1 MARVEARSTPA
12 AVAGYVHG
20 PAAATEGLAMALR
33 GTPDPAAMI
42 LVEGVSDQIA
52 VETLATRRS
61 RDLRTE
67 GIAVVPIGGAGAIR
81 RVLAEHASPTVRL
94 AALCDVGE
102 EAQVRRGIEAS
113 GFDVSVHV
121 CVVDLED
128 ELIRAVGVDRVTA
141 VLEREG
147 DLRSFTTLQK
157 QVEWRGRPVDAQ
169 LRRFLGA
176 GARRKLR
183 YARLLT
189 DVAVDVERVPR
200 PLVDVLEV
208 SSAFPSR

>member
-1 MARVEARSTPA
+1 M
-12 AVAGYVHG
+12 HG
-20 PAAATEGLAMALR
+20 PAAATEGLPLALR
-33 GTPDPAAMI
+33 RTPDPAVMI

-52 VETLATRRS
+52 VETLATRRG

-67 GIAVVPIGGAGAIR
+67 RVAVLPIGGAGAIR

-121 CVVDLED
+121 CVDDLED

-141 VLEREG
+141 VLDREG

-189 DVAVDVERVPR
+189 DVAVDVDRVPP
-200 PLVDVLEV
+200 PLVDVLAV
-208 SSAFPSR
+208 SGPFPSR

>member
-1 MARVEARSTPA
+1 M
-12 AVAGYVHG
+12 HG
-20 PAAATEGLAMALR
+20 PAAATEGLPLALR
-33 GTPDPAAMI
+33 RTPDPAVMI

-52 VETLATRRS
+52 VETLATRRG

-67 GIAVVPIGGAGAIR
+67 RVAVLPIGGAGAIR

-121 CVVDLED
+121 CVDDLED

-141 VLEREG
+141 VLDREG

-189 DVAVDVERVPR
+189 DVAVDVERVPP
-200 PLVDVLEV
+200 PLVDVLAV
-208 SSAFPSR
+208 SGPFPSR

>member
-1 MARVEARSTPA
+1 VARVNGGPTRA

>member
-1 MARVEARSTPA
+1 
-12 AVAGYVHG
+12 VHG
-20 PAAATEGLAMALR
+20 PAAATEGLPLALR
-33 GTPDPAAMI
+33 RTPDPAVMI

-52 VETLATRRS
+52 VETLATRRG

-67 GIAVVPIGGAGAIR
+67 RVAVLPIGGAGAIR

-121 CVVDLED
+121 CVDDLED

-141 VLEREG
+141 VLDREG

-189 DVAVDVERVPR
+189 DVAVDVERVPP
-200 PLVDVLEV
+200 PLVDVLAI
-208 SSAFPSR
+208 SGPFPSR

>member
-1 MARVEARSTPA
+1 M
-12 AVAGYVHG
+12 HG
-20 PAAATEGLAMALR
+20 PAAATEGLPLALR
-33 GTPDPAAMI
+33 RTPDPAVMI

-52 VETLATRRS
+52 VETLATRRG

-67 GIAVVPIGGAGAIR
+67 RVAVLPIGGAGAIR

-121 CVVDLED
+121 CVDDLED

-141 VLEREG
+141 VLDREG

-189 DVAVDVERVPR
+189 DVAVDVERVPP
-200 PLVDVLEV
+200 PLVDVLAI
-208 SSAFPSR
+208 SGPFPSR